1 MATSG
6 SLQFSSNEIDFFPY
20 SSAKN
25 SQNLAIPADIL
36 FEIFSNLDVPD
47 LLNSEELC
55 GAWQTVLRSRCLW
68 KKLFERKVP
77 RINDFPLNVIIS
89 LLLVDQ
95 LQFQL
100 VESLESFW

>member
-6 SLQFSSNEIDFFPY
+6 SLQFSSNEIDFF
-20 SSAKN
+20 SVFKCN
-25 SQNLAIPADIL
+25 SQNVAIPADVL

-47 LLNSEELC
+47 LLNSEEVC
-55 GAWQTVLRSRCLW
+55 GARQTVLRSRCLW